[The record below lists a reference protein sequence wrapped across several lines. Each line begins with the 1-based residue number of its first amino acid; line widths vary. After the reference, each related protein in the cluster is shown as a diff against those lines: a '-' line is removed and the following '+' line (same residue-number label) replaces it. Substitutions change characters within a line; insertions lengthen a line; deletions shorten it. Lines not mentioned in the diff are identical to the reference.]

1 MQYDLLQI
9 QQSEMNLKSLK
20 SQWELVQQEASVLQ
34 QQLSSAKDEG
44 TTAKQEVPLFSI
56 RCSDVLCQTV

>member
-1 MQYDLLQI
+1 
-9 QQSEMNLKSLK
+9 MNLKSLK
-20 SQWELVQQEASVLQ
+20 SQLELVQQEASVLQ